1 MHAVVSQ
8 IAQTH
13 DLPIPII
20 ETAVLLEIFIL
31 SNYRDLHKKTDVDLQ
46 QMNRKLRNS
55 DHRNA
60 FNYKSK
66 KRQKQKSRLCIM

>member
-1 MHAVVSQ
+1 VVIQ
-8 IAQTH
+8 IVQTQ

-31 SNYRDLHKKTDVDLQ
+31 SNYLDLHKKTDVDLQ